1 MKRIYVDNSSTSFPK
16 APGVSAAM
24 ADFLDNTGCNV
35 NRGGYEAA
43 YDTALAVL
51 ETRQLI
57 AAMFHAK
64 QDKNVIFTPS
74 VTYSLNMI
82 IKGFLKPGD
91 HVIVTSLEHNA
102 VMRPLNQMVNSGI
115 VYNKVECDA
124 NGMLNPLDLIPLI
137 TSRTKAVIMTHAS
150 NVCGTV
156 LPIYDV
162 AAICKKHGIK
172 LIVDA
177 AQTAGLLDLDM
188 QYIDA
193 LAFTGH
199 KNLLAAQGTGGF
211 IVSEEIARS
220 MDALIAGGTGSVSHE
235 EIQPDYLPDKFE
247 AGTMNIPGI
256 LGLRAALRYLNEKG
270 INNILRKELSLTEIF
285 LEGLH
290 GLPEVH
296 IIGNKS
302 LENNVPVVSI
312 DFRNRDNSLI
322 QALLDSNYGIMT
334 RCGLHCSPSAHK
346 TLQTYPQGTIRFSF
360 GHFNTEEE
368 INLILQALKE
378 ILKGDT

>member
-256 LGLRAALRYLNEKG
+256 LGLRAALRYLNGPAHRGLGLRAANPHARAGKRRRRRVCRTQDEAGG
-270 INNILRKELSLTEIF
+270 IGGRS
-285 LEGLH
+285 H
-290 GLPEVH
+290 GGDGGAIARYLAHGRGSHGMGQKARGCRRADRSEYRCVLP
-296 IIGNKS
+296 GA
-302 LENNVPVVSI
+302 
-312 DFRNRDNSLI
+312 
-322 QALLDSNYGIMT
+322 Q
-334 RCGLHCSPSAHK
+334 
-346 TLQTYPQGTIRFSF
+346 
-360 GHFNTEEE
+360 
-368 INLILQALKE
+368 
-378 ILKGDT
+378 